1 MKWTDVL
8 KDIVDN
14 HRQYSNTDLHQKLTL
29 MYSLIP
35 DTEDVNSPQL
45 NEIIRSRFP
54 QLVKTYSINKK
65 Q

>member
-1 MKWTDVL
+1 MEWTDVL

-35 DTEDVNSPQL
+35 DIEDVNSPQL
-45 NEIIRSRFP
+45 NEIIRARFP
-54 QLVKTYSINKK
+54 QLVKTYSIK
-65 Q
+65 QDK

>member
-1 MKWTDVL
+1 MEWTDVL

-35 DTEDVNSPQL
+35 DIEDVNSPRL

-54 QLVKTYSINKK
+54 QLVKTYSVK
-65 Q
+65 QDK

>member
-1 MKWTDVL
+1 MEWTDVL

-35 DTEDVNSPQL
+35 DTDHINSPRL

-54 QLVKTYSINKK
+54 QLVKTYSVK
-65 Q
+65 QDK

>member
-1 MKWTDVL
+1 MEWTEVL

-45 NEIIRSRFP
+45 NEIIRARFP
-54 QLVKTYSINKK
+54 QLVRIYSVNKK

>member
-1 MKWTDVL
+1 MEWTDVL

-35 DTEDVNSPQL
+35 DIEDVNSPQL

-54 QLVKTYSINKK
+54 QLVKTYSVK
-65 Q
+65 QDK

>member
-35 DTEDVNSPQL
+35 DIEDVNSPQL

-54 QLVKTYSINKK
+54 QLVKTYSVK
-65 Q
+65 QDK